1 MASLNKV
8 ILIGNLGAD
17 PETRYAPSGDAICNL
32 RLATTETWKD
42 RNSGERKENTEWHRV
57 VFFGKLA
64 EIAGQYLRKGSQIY
78 VEGRI
83 QTRKWQD
90 KEGQDRYTTEVVL
103 QGPGATLTM
112 LDSRAGGGAGGSRGG
127 WDEGGKSSGGGDW
140 GGEAPDRRRFPA
152 SGGVEFARGLVERPA
167 KLTWLCPARNARP
180 CQQHAARGIE
190 G

>member
-90 KEGQDRYTTEVVL
+90 KEGQDRYTTEIRGDEMKML
-103 QGPGATLTM
+103 GSRQGM
-112 LDSRAGGGAGGSRGG
+112 GGSDAPSRGSDPG
-127 WDEGGKSSGGGDW
+127 DFDAPQSRPAPSARKPAAPSSGGFGDFDDDI
-140 GGEAPDRRRFPA
+140 PF
-152 SGGVEFARGLVERPA
+152 
-167 KLTWLCPARNARP
+167 
-180 CQQHAARGIE
+180 
-190 G
+190 